1 MMKKLLLADDSI
13 TIQKVVG
20 IILST
25 EEYQLEMTDD
35 GDRAFTKALEDI
47 PDLVIAD
54 ISMPGKDGFELC
66 RAIKS
71 EPSLSHTS
79 VLLLPGAFDH
89 FDETK
94 AGEVCADGWLTKP
107 FESQALLD
115 KISQLLEAA
124 PVKMAGIA
132 SAEDEELPLETPVEV
147 PASVTAATV
156 GEEVLGLD
164 GLNNVDAVAEAAEDI
179 DEDSPDDIWD
189 AVSFAEEDLQEQVEF
204 VQEDSTDD
212 VSFTDA
218 EDVVAPSVVNDVT
231 VESAMDDQ
239 DSAAIT
245 SEVDEVAPSSA
256 EVNNDPVELTASEN
270 TEEFQ
275 SESVVTGDLGEEE
288 AEKDVELG
296 EQYESSPEAVS
307 PPSVEEAE
315 SVDFSEFSE
324 SEDELQPSIS
334 DDTDLP
340 PVSFDDENE
349 EVLEL
354 VDELEE
360 PPVAAVEEVA
370 VGSEDEDILELASDD
385 LTEENPEE
393 EVAPFASTAAEE
405 TIIELQEEEST
416 GDVEPVMMEDET
428 DFSADD
434 EIIDLSADD
443 IVASAPLEESA
454 EDEVVGEIEAIV
466 ASEPDLEP
474 LDEVPTLAEEEI
486 ELAEEEIELAEE
498 EIELGE
504 EEVELAEEEIELGEE
519 EVELAEEEI
528 ELAEEEIEVAENA
541 EPLSPESEEEVF
553 YFDEAPEGDNEI
565 PVAAEVASV
574 ALGTTGEEA
583 SSAGQ
588 IEQQLAE
595 LSEDELKEIVSR
607 VAGPIIEKLAGEMLE
622 KIAWEVVPDLAEAMI
637 SEEIRSIKEV
647 V

>member
-89 FDETK
+89 FDEAK

-107 FESQALLD
+107 FESQAFLD

-124 PVKMAGIA
+124 PVKMAGVA
-132 SAEDEELPLETPVEV
+132 SAEDEEVPLETPVEV

-164 GLNNVDAVAEAAEDI
+164 GLDSVDAVAVSSEEV

-189 AVSFAEEDLQEQVEF
+189 AVSFAEEDLQEQVEP
-204 VQEDSTDD
+204 VPEDSSDA
-212 VSFTDA
+212 VSFTAEA
-218 EDVVAPSVVNDVT
+218 EDVVAPSVANDV
-231 VESAMDDQ
+231 VESVLDEPDF
-239 DSAAIT
+239 STVAA
-245 SEVDEVAPSSA
+245 EADEVEPAAA
-256 EVNNDPVELTASEN
+256 EVNNDPVELTASESS
-270 TEEFQ
+270 EEFQ
-275 SESVVTGDLGEEE
+275 SESFVTGDLGEEE
-288 AEKDVELG
+288 AEKEVELG
-296 EQYESSPEAVS
+296 EQYGSSPEAVS
-307 PPSVEEAE
+307 PPAVEEAE

-324 SEDELQPSIS
+324 SEDEFQPSIS

-360 PPVAAVEEVA
+360 SPVAAVEEIA
-370 VGSEDEDILELASDD
+370 VDSEDEDILELASDD
-385 LTEENPEE
+385 LTEENTEE
-393 EVAPFASTAAEE
+393 EVAEEEVVPFAFTAAEE
-405 TIIELQEEEST
+405 TIIELQEEENV
-416 GDVEPVMMEDET
+416 GDVEPAMMEDET

-434 EIIDLSADD
+434 EIIDLTDDD
-443 IVASAPLEESA
+443 IVASAPLEELA
-454 EDEVVGEIEAIV
+454 VDGVIVGEIETVIS
-466 ASEPDLEP
+466 SEPDLEP
-474 LDEVPTLAEEEI
+474 LADDPALVEEEIALAEEEI

-498 EIELGE
+498 D
-504 EEVELAEEEIELGEE
+504 VA
-519 EVELAEEEI
+519 LAEEEI
-528 ELAEEEIEVAENA
+528 ELAEEETELADEDIELAEEEIEVA
-541 EPLSPESEEEVF
+541 ESEEEVF
-553 YFDEAPEGDNEI
+553 YFDEAPEGDNEM
-565 PVAAEVASV
+565 PVAAGVASV
-574 ALGTTGEEA
+574 ALATTEEEA

-637 SEEIRSIKEV
+637 SEEIRNIKEV